1 MLNLDKAIFQQGCI
15 YLVPQIRNQLTG
27 GPDDCFQVFSGFDGG
42 NKGFHESGN
51 TGGQFI
57 SRLIRLASD
66 TGGNPVN
73 FFNVL

>member
-1 MLNLDKAIFQQGCI
+1 ME
-15 YLVPQIRNQLTG
+15 G
-27 GPDDCFQVFSGFDGG
+27 GVAAAELLLGLGNPSGKLSDTFARRLEDYPSTE
-42 NKGFHESGN
+42 GFHESGN

>member
-27 GPDDCFQVFSGFDGG
+27 GPDDCFQVFSG
-42 NKGFHESGN
+42 N